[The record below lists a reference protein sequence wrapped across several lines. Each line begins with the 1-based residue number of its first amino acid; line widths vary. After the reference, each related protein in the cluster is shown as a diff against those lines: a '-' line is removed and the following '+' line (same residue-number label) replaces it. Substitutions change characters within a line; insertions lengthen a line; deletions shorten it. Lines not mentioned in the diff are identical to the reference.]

1 MKRKYSF
8 IILCMFVIFFGNV
21 EIHSFAKDKNVKDCI
36 ETDEDCIEEVEQPAE
51 GLQSTNED
59 SIENIQSTSLIF
71 NVIKMIVALL
81 LVLALIYV
89 LLIFIK
95 KRNKLTQQVKVL
107 DNLGGISVG
116 PNKSIQLVRIGE
128 KVYMIGVG
136 DTVELLQE
144 ITDASV
150 IDDLLN
156 QEEHP
161 IKPMSFLKLKL
172 RRNSSNDENQSAEH
186 PFTDTLQQELNKLK
200 SNRHQMIQ
208 TSKAK
213 DDENV

>member
-1 MKRKYSF
+1 LIM
-8 IILCMFVIFFGNV
+8 FFGNLK
-21 EIHSFAKDKNVKDCI
+21 IHNFSKNKNVKDWI
-36 ETDEDCIEEVEQPAE
+36 KTDEDFLEEVEQPAE

-116 PNKSIQLVRIGE
+116 PNKSIQLVRIGDR
-128 KVYMIGVG
+128 K
-136 DTVELLQE
+136 
-144 ITDASV
+144 SV
-150 IDDLLN
+150 
-156 QEEHP
+156 
-161 IKPMSFLKLKL
+161 
-172 RRNSSNDENQSAEH
+172 
-186 PFTDTLQQELNKLK
+186 
-200 SNRHQMIQ
+200 
-208 TSKAK
+208 
-213 DDENV
+213 V

>member
-8 IILCMFVIFFGNV
+8 IILCMFVMFFGNV

-36 ETDEDCIEEVEQPAE
+36 ETDEDCLEEVEQPAE

-161 IKPMSFLKLKL
+161 IKPMSFLKQKL